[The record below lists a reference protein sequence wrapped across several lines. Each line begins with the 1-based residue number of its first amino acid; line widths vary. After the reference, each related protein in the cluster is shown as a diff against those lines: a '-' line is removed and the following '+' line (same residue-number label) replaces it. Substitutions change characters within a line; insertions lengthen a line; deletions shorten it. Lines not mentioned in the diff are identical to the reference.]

1 MKDER
6 IVRIAKII
14 TKIAEVFHWVG
25 VILMAFA
32 TVFSLTAPGWVKYFV
47 GIDAKECCGAE
58 LNVYGFEIIAPVK
71 DGSFDMKILFL
82 FGIGAVMIL
91 SLMAM
96 IFRNLHLI
104 IKKSAKSTP
113 FQTDNIRMLKEIGI
127 FSISIPVVGLIM
139 SILCKL
145 IFGIDTVETSVNIY
159 GISMGIIVLCLTQFF
174 IYGAE
179 IEKDI
184 DGLL

>member
-1 MKDER
+1 MKNEKM
-6 IVRIAKII
+6 IRIAKII

-25 VILMAFA
+25 TILMALA
-32 TVFSLTAPGWVKYFV
+32 TVFSLTAPQWVKYFV

-71 DGSFDMKILFL
+71 NGSFDMKILFL
-82 FGIGAVMIL
+82 YGIGAVIIL

-96 IFRNLHLI
+96 VFRSLNLI
-104 IKKSAKSTP
+104 IKNAENSTT
-113 FQTDNIRMLKEIGI
+113 FHMDNIRMLKEIGI
-127 FSISIPVVGLIM
+127 FSISIPIVGLMM
-139 SILCKL
+139 SIVCRLV
-145 IFGIDTVETSVNIY
+145 FGTDAVETSVNVY
-159 GISMGIIVLCLTQFF
+159 GFSMGVIVLALTQFF

-179 IEKDI
+179 LEKDV

>member
-1 MKDER
+1 MKNES
-6 IVRIAKII
+6 IIRIAKII

-25 VILMAFA
+25 VILMALATIFA
-32 TVFSLTAPGWVKYFV
+32 LTVPEWVKYFV

-71 DGSFDMKILFL
+71 NGSFNIKILFL
-82 FGIGAVMIL
+82 FGIGAVIIL

-96 IFRNLHLI
+96 IFRNLNLI
-104 IKKSAKSTP
+104 IKKSENSTP

-127 FSISIPVVGLIM
+127 FSISIPVVGFIM
-139 SILCKL
+139 SIVCRLV
-145 IFGIDTVETSVNIY
+145 FGIDAVETSVNVY
-159 GISMGIIVLCLTQFF
+159 GFFMGIIVLCLTQFF
-174 IYGAE
+174 IHGAE
-179 IEKDI
+179 LEKDV